1 MVHLKDDTMVDHYIY
16 SPETIIKAYAL
27 GLFPM
32 AETSTSTEIRF
43 YDPELRGVIPLD
55 NSIGNGLHIPRRL
68 RRRIKQHPYEIT
80 IDRDFISVIDAC
92 STINETRTDT
102 WINKDIRQL
111 YITLHKM
118 GFAHSVEA
126 WKDDKLAGGLYGI
139 SLRAAFFGE
148 SMFSRKTD
156 ASKIALVHLIA
167 RLRYGGFHLLDA
179 QFTNEHLK
187 QFGITEIT
195 RANFKSRLEAALAAE
210 ADLNLMVQSKS
221 MVIDLL
227 ADT

>member
-1 MVHLKDDTMVDHYIY
+1 MVDHYIY